1 MVGYMSQG
9 LTEELLRMD
18 DTRWQGDRQEASI
31 LFAGIRRFSTL
42 IESMEPVEVVSL
54 LNRYFEA
61 MSEVVIKYNGT
72 LDKYIGDSIMVTFGA
87 IAPLENHPWMSVQ
100 TALAMRHQLAEFNK
114 SLIAIQKPIIQ
125 MGVGIN
131 SDPVIT
137 GKFGSSRLNQFT
149 IIGKGV
155 KIATYL
161 EDMSKQYGCDIVI
174 GQNTY
179 QVCSQQIK
187 ARELDYISVKEKDEP
202 IVIYEVVGLIS
213 DQISEQQH
221 QIFEHYNKGREHYLD
236 RKFRKAMNEFATIV
250 EDLNYPDK
258 PSKIYLKR
266 CQYFL
271 QHPPSEDWNGVWPLA

>member
-31 LFAGIRRFSTL
+31 LFAGIRSFSTL

-61 MSEVVIKYNGT
+61 MSEVVVKYNGT

-100 TALAMRHQLAEFNK
+100 TALAMRHQLAEFNA
-114 SLIAIQKPIIQ
+114 SLVANQKPTIQ

-137 GKFGSSRLNQFT
+137 GNFGSSRLNQFT

-161 EDMSKQYGCDIVI
+161 EEMSKQYGCDIVI

-187 ARELDYISVKEKDEP
+187 ARELDYISVKEKDDP
-202 IVIYEVVGLIS
+202 IVIYEVVGLLS
-213 DQISEQQH
+213 DQISEEKH

-250 EDLNYPDK
+250 EDLKYNDK

-271 QHPPSEDWNGVWPLA
+271 QNPPSEDWNGVWPLA